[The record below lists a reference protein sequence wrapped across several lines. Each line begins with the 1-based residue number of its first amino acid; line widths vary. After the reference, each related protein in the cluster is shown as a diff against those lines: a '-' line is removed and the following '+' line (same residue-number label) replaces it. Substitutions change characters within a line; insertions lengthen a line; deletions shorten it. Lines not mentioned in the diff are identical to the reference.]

1 MGKRSELVKQ
11 FFRYLKDSGMK
22 IETVDASYGVYAFEY
37 RGVELYVFTDMADDV
52 ITLAFKYLMRG
63 MPSDKEFNFNR
74 MLEILPDDYKGY
86 QIELLPYGD
95 CCMSRGWQL
104 DVEDDSASGVLFKKM
119 LEEMFSAVVGLIS
132 AIRRTE
138 KKYDYY

>member
-11 FFRYLKDSGMK
+11 FFRYLNDSGMK

-37 RGVELYVFTDMADDV
+37 RGVELYVFTDMGDDV

-86 QIELLPYGD
+86 QIELLPYGE

-104 DVEDDSASGVLFKKM
+104 DVEDDAASGVLFKKM
-119 LEEMFSAVVGLIS
+119 LEEMFSAVAGLII

>member
-1 MGKRSELVKQ
+1 MAKRSELVKQ

-37 RGVELYVFTDMADDV
+37 RGVELYVFTDMGDDV
-52 ITLAFKYLMRG
+52 ITLAFKYLIRG

-95 CCMSRGWQL
+95 CCMSWGWQL

>member
-37 RGVELYVFTDMADDV
+37 RGVELYVFTDMGDDV

-95 CCMSRGWQL
+95 CYMSRGWQL

>member
-11 FFRYLKDSGMK
+11 FLRYLKDIGMK

-37 RGVELYVFTDMADDV
+37 RSVNLYVFTDMGDDV
-52 ITLAFKYLMRG
+52 ITLSFKYLMRG
-63 MPSDKEFNFNR
+63 MLVEKVLNFFR

-95 CCMSRGWQL
+95 CCMSRCWQF
-104 DVEDDSASGVLFKKM
+104 DVEDDVASGVLFKKM
-119 LEEMFSAVVGLIS
+119 LEDMFSAVVGLIS
-132 AIRRTE
+132 AIKRTE
-138 KKYDYY
+138 KKYCYY

>member
-37 RGVELYVFTDMADDV
+37 KGVELYVFTDMCDDV

-95 CCMSRGWQL
+95 CCMSRGWQF
-104 DVEDDSASGVLFKKM
+104 DVEDNDASGVLFKKM
-119 LEEMFSAVVGLIS
+119 LEEMFSAVAGLII